1 MTIALHEL
9 AQISA
14 ERLLNG
20 VAEGLVIAM
29 LAWFVLRVAGKQ
41 SSSVR
46 FGVWFLA
53 LLSIAALPFVSV
65 ASQQSVGGT
74 FRSSMLT
81 LPISWAMALV
91 SVWAAVAVALLT
103 RVAAG
108 LWRVV
113 ELRRS
118 CAAVDL
124 NTVDPSVSA
133 LIKEFGSR
141 KVELCTSP
149 RLQVPTAIGF
159 FRPAVVLP
167 EWTLREFSA
176 DELKSVVLH
185 ELAHLERRDDWTN
198 LLQKVVRAVFFFHP
212 AVWWVEN
219 RMTLEREMA
228 CDEQVLARMGNARTY
243 AQCLVSMAEK
253 SFMRRTL
260 ALAQAAVS
268 RVRHTSLRVAQ
279 ILSVGQVS
287 SRAGTKRGW
296 LPATGLVA
304 VVAAGIVSL
313 PHVPAVVAF
322 EDSATTMTARV
333 SGDTDP
339 IAHELSPK
347 NTAPARM
354 VNTSFHGTVNSIA
367 SQFAGQL
374 KTGSAQHAVVQRK
387 SATSV
392 PKAVTPDALQAA
404 QRIPVTPLSVRFA
417 EAHGMQPQAVFVVMQ
432 TEEYSAG
439 EVRWQIQIVQFTVYH
454 PQRNETMTAVP
465 AKKT

>member
-29 LAWFVLRVAGKQ
+29 LAWFVLRMAGKQ

-65 ASQQSVGGT
+65 ATEPSVGGT
-74 FRSSMLT
+74 FRTSMLT

-91 SVWAAVAVALLT
+91 GIWAAVAFALLT

-108 LWRVV
+108 LWRVA

-118 CAAVDL
+118 CVAVDVS
-124 NTVDPSVSA
+124 TVDPSVSA

-322 EDSATTMTARV
+322 EDSTPTIAARV
-333 SGDTDP
+333 SGDVDP
-339 IAHELSPK
+339 IAHELSQK
-347 NTAPARM
+347 DAGPARM
-354 VNTSFHGTVNSIA
+354 VNTSFHEMVNSGPKGVKSVA
-367 SQFAGQL
+367 TQHQALQHKVVAPVVKS
-374 KTGSAQHAVVQRK
+374 SA
-387 SATSV
+387 
-392 PKAVTPDALQAA
+392 PDALAVA
-404 QRIPVTPLSVRFA
+404 QNIPVTPLSVRLA
-417 EAHGMQPQAVFVVMQ
+417 EAHGMQPQAVFVVMH
-432 TEEYSAG
+432 SAQYANG
-439 EVRWQIQIVQFTVYH
+439 EVEWQIEIVQLTVYH
-454 PQRNETMTAVP
+454 PQRNENVTTIP

>member
-20 VAEGLVIAM
+20 VAEGLVIAT

-91 SVWAAVAVALLT
+91 GVWAAVALVLLT

-108 LWRVV
+108 LWRVA

-133 LIKEFGSR
+133 LIKEFGPR

-198 LLQKVVRAVFFFHP
+198 LVQKVLRAVFFFHP

-287 SRAGTKRGW
+287 CRAGTKRGW

-322 EDSATTMTARV
+322 EDSATTMTAGL
-333 SGDTDP
+333 SGDIDP
-339 IAHELSPK
+339 IVHELSPK
-347 NTAPARM
+347 DAAPARM
-354 VNTSFHGTVNSIA
+354 MNTSFHETVNPSA
-367 SQFAGQL
+367 SQL
-374 KTGSAQHAVVQRK
+374 KTGVAQRSVRQQK
-387 SATSV
+387 SVTSV
-392 PKAVTPDALQAA
+392 AKAVGSDALQVA
-404 QRIPVTPLSVRFA
+404 QHIPMTPLSVRFA

-432 TEEYSAG
+432 AEEYSSG
-439 EVRWQIQIVQFTVYH
+439 EVRWQIQIVQLTVYH
-454 PQRNETMTAVP
+454 TQRNETMTTMS